1 MCMVFGRSQ
10 RTGLREA
17 ADSGFFFLQ
26 DSLIKLS
33 LNNKIW
39 AGTLFIIFITEYY
52 EKRLIK

>member
-10 RTGLREA
+10 RTELREA
-17 ADSGFFFLQ
+17 ADSGFFLQ

-39 AGTLFIIFITEYY
+39 AGTLFIISITEYY